1 MRGHGEIRRFRR
13 LFRFGA
19 PAPRPRFERSTVIL
33 QSQFDE
39 LLAFASDAS
48 LMPELLK
55 AKAVYFG
62 ATGEVFED
70 DDSFEQ
76 RMAAFR
82 DFYVFDWKIEDDA
95 ATPAERF
102 WRRGQFA
109 CPDDAPLFEGFLQT
123 WLSLWEVRKLGKE
136 SLRLRDLFTE
146 RDVEVFERRQ
156 LIGLSKGDILEARLL
171 PMGEKRVLS
180 DAVIFHP
187 SVVRKAILAEIKR
200 RKKYEPDF
208 DRRAFVWSLSKM
220 HLKFGRYRNI
230 SPEQIYDFPKK

>member
-1 MRGHGEIRRFRR
+1 M
-13 LFRFGA
+13 
-19 PAPRPRFERSTVIL
+19 VIL

-102 WRRGQFA
+102 WLRGQFA

-187 SVVRKAILAEIKR
+187 SVVRKAIWPKSNVAKNTNRILIGAPLSGR
-200 RKKYEPDF
+200 SRKCTSNSG
-208 DRRAFVWSLSKM
+208 VTGISL
-220 HLKFGRYRNI
+220 RNRFMI
-230 SPEQIYDFPKK
+230 FPKSNLSIHESINRRFFITRAPNH